1 MPGGPVAAPNGDAE
15 APRDPFPRREEP
27 SLSPPRPSLL
37 ERHGRRM
44 ARFRWAVI
52 PLFVLL
58 LVLAVPVAGRLGGV
72 TTSETSLPGSEGQRG
87 LELIER
93 HFDHGGETSDLQAV
107 FRNPDLTVDDPAFR
121 AAVEASVARGA
132 AVVPGTRTLS
142 SWSADSRDL
151 ASADGHTAVVTLTLP
166 SDDEDAADAVA
177 AIRKAL
183 GTLPGFRPT
192 LLGGEAAMGHD
203 LDPIVGDDLA
213 RAELLVLPAALLIL
227 LIYFGSVVGAL
238 VPLLTAAVT
247 IVLAMAG
254 TTLAGE
260 RMDIAEQVVNVI
272 TLVGVAIG
280 VDYALLVVSRFREE
294 LAAGHDRVTAA
305 GRTVATAGR
314 AVLLSGATVAIGLAV
329 LVALPVPFIRSM
341 GVGGML
347 VPAAAVLAAL
357 TVLPALLCAL
367 GHRVDA
373 LPAYP
378 RRWRRRRT
386 GAGWI
391 ARLTTGKAAPLAL
404 LLAVGLVA
412 LAAQAP
418 GMGIHQDAL
427 SDAPDVESVQAGR
440 IIQAELGGAGAPGVF
455 AIDTGRAGGAYA
467 PATLDA
473 LSAAADGLR
482 ADRSVVAGVTWPR
495 TTDPTAF
502 RSAAEGGLVDATG
515 RYALMSVAPLGDAE
529 SASARALNDLMAERA
544 DAIEAELPAGA
555 DVLITGE
562 PAIMEDFTDA
572 MYGPFPW
579 LVAGVLLLTFVALMR
594 AFRSLALPMIATVAS
609 ALSLL
614 GTYGL
619 LYLVFQRGVGADL
632 IGVDHE
638 VRGIAFWIPI
648 FVFAFL
654 FGISMDYQVFLAE
667 RMRELRDAGNP
678 ARLAVRLGL
687 ARTGRVVVAAA
698 AIMTVAFAGFATG
711 RDLSLKEFGFSLAAA
726 VAIDALVV
734 RCVIVPAAMS
744 LLGER
749 CWALPRPLAR
759 ILRVA
764 PRGAIDAPAPA
775 PARGPAVPP
784 RTIEGTQP

>member
-1 MPGGPVAAPNGDAE
+1 
-15 APRDPFPRREEP
+15 
-27 SLSPPRPSLL
+27 
-37 ERHGRRM
+37 
-44 ARFRWAVI
+44 
-52 PLFVLL
+52 
-58 LVLAVPVAGRLGGV
+58 
-72 TTSETSLPGSEGQRG
+72 
-87 LELIER
+87 
-93 HFDHGGETSDLQAV
+93 
-107 FRNPDLTVDDPAFR
+107 
-121 AAVEASVARGA
+121 
-132 AVVPGTRTLS
+132 VVPGTRVLS
-142 SWSADSRDL
+142 YWSADSRDL
-151 ASADGHTAVVTLTLP
+151 ASADGRTAVATLTLP
-166 SDDEDAADAVA
+166 LTDGEAADRVP
-177 AIRKAL
+177 AIREAL
-183 GTLPGFRPT
+183 GTPPGFEPT
-192 LLGGEAAMGHD
+192 LLGGEAALGHD
-203 LDPIVGDDLA
+203 LDPMVEDDLM

-238 VPLLTAAVT
+238 VPLLTAAAT

-260 RMDIAEQVVNVI
+260 RMDIAEQVINVI

-294 LAAGHDRVTAA
+294 LAEGHDRVTATA
-305 GRTVATAGR
+305 RTVATAGR

-341 GVGGML
+341 GIGGML

-373 LPAYP
+373 LPVYP
-378 RRWRRRRT
+378 RRWRRRTT
-386 GAGWI
+386 GAGRI
-391 ARLTTGKAAPLAL
+391 ARFATGKAAPLAL

-427 SDAPDVESVQAGR
+427 ADAPDVESVNAGR
-440 IIQAELGGAGAPGVF
+440 IVQAELGGAGAPGIF
-455 AIDTGRAGGAYA
+455 TIDTGRAGGVYA
-467 PATLDA
+467 PATLAA
-473 LSAAADGLR
+473 LGSAADGLR
-482 ADRSVVAGVTWPR
+482 AERSVVARVTWPG
-495 TTDPTAF
+495 TTDPDAF
-502 RSAAEGGLVDATG
+502 RAAAEGGLADSTG
-515 RYALMSVAPLGDAE
+515 RYALMAVAPLGDAE
-529 SASARALNDLMAERA
+529 SASARELNALMADRA
-544 DAIEAELPAGA
+544 DAIESALPGSE
-555 DVLITGE
+555 VLVTGE

-579 LVAGVLLLTFVALMR
+579 LVAGVLLLTLLALMR
-594 AFRSLALPMIATVAS
+594 AFRSLALPLIATVAS

-614 GTYGL
+614 ATYGL
-619 LYLVFQRGVGADL
+619 LHLVFQRGVGAEL

-638 VRGIAFWIPI
+638 VRGIAFWVPI

-667 RMRELRDAGNP
+667 RMRELRDAGTP
-678 ARLAVRLGL
+678 GRLAVRLGL

-698 AIMTVAFAGFATG
+698 GIMVVAFAGFATG
-711 RDLSLKEFGFSLAAA
+711 RDLSLKEFGFALAAA

-734 RCVIVPAAMS
+734 RCLIVPAAMS

-749 CWALPRPLAR
+749 CWSLPARLAR

-764 PRGAIDAPAPA
+764 PRPAVDAPAPA
-775 PARGPAVPP
+775 PSRGRPIPP

>member
-1 MPGGPVAAPNGDAE
+1 M
-15 APRDPFPRREEP
+15 
-27 SLSPPRPSLL
+27 SPPRPTFL

-52 PLFVLL
+52 PAFILL
-58 LVLAVPVAGRLGGV
+58 LVLAFPVAGRLGGV

-87 LELIER
+87 IDLIDR
-93 HFDHGGETSDLQAV
+93 HFDAGADATDLQAV
-107 FRNPDLTVDDPAFR
+107 FRHRSATIDDPAYR
-121 AAVEASVARGA
+121 AGVEASLERAA
-132 AVVPGTRTLS
+132 AVVPGTRVLTT
-142 SWSADSRDL
+142 WSADSRDL
-151 ASADGHTAVVTLTLP
+151 ASADGRTVVATLTLP
-166 SDDEDAADAVA
+166 LDDGDAADRVPE
-177 AIRKAL
+177 IREAL
-183 GTLPGFRPT
+183 GTPAGFEPT
-192 LLGGEAAMGHD
+192 LLGGEAAVGHD
-203 LDPIVGDDLA
+203 LDPIVEEDLM

-238 VPLLTAAVT
+238 LPLLTAAAT
-247 IVLAMAG
+247 ITLAMAG

-260 RMDIAEQVVNVI
+260 RMDIAEQVINVI

-294 LAAGHDRVTAA
+294 LAEGHDRVTAT
-305 GRTVATAGR
+305 GRTMATAGR

-341 GVGGML
+341 GIGGML

-367 GHRVDA
+367 GHRVGA
-373 LPAYP
+373 LPVYP

-391 ARLTTGKAAPLAL
+391 ARLTTGRAAPVAL

-427 SDAPDVESVQAGR
+427 ADAPNVESVEAGR
-440 IIQAELGGAGAPGVF
+440 IMQAEIGGAGAPGIF
-455 AIDTGRAGGAYA
+455 AIDTGRAGGAYV
-467 PATLDA
+467 PATLAALSSAADA
-473 LSAAADGLR
+473 LR
-482 ADRSVVAGVTWPR
+482 AERSVVAGVTWPR
-495 TTDPTAF
+495 TTDPGAF
-502 RSAAEGGLVDATG
+502 RAAAEGGLVDETG

-529 SASARALNDLMAERA
+529 SASARALNDLMADRA
-544 DAIEAELPAGA
+544 DAIEGVLPGSR
-555 DVLITGE
+555 VLVTGE

-579 LVAGVLLLTFVALMR
+579 LVAAVLLLTFVALMR
-594 AFRSLALPMIATVAS
+594 AFRSLALPLIATVAS

-614 GTYGL
+614 ATYGL
-619 LYLVFQRGVGADL
+619 LHLVFQRGVGADL

-638 VRGIAFWIPI
+638 VRGIAFWVPI

-667 RMRELRDAGNP
+667 RMRELRDAGHP
-678 ARLAVRLGL
+678 GRMAVRLGL

-698 AIMTVAFAGFATG
+698 GIMVVAFAGFATG
-711 RDLSLKEFGFSLAAA
+711 RDLSLKEFGFALAVA
-726 VAIDALVV
+726 VAIDAVVV
-734 RCVIVPAAMS
+734 RCLIVPAAMS

-749 CWALPRPLAR
+749 CWTLPRRLAR

-764 PRGAIDAPAPA
+764 PRPAIAAPAPI
-775 PARGPAVPP
+775 PARGPAAPP
-784 RTIEGTQP
+784 RTIESTQS

>member
-1 MPGGPVAAPNGDAE
+1 
-15 APRDPFPRREEP
+15 
-27 SLSPPRPSLL
+27 
-37 ERHGRRM
+37 M

-87 LELIER
+87 LELIET
-93 HFDHGGETSDLQAV
+93 HFDHGEETSDLRAV
-107 FRNPDLTVDDPAFR
+107 FRHPDLTVDDPAFR
-121 AAVEASVARGA
+121 SAVEASVARAA

-142 SWSADSRDL
+142 YWSADSRDL
-151 ASADGHTAVVTLTLP
+151 ASSDGHTAVVTLTLP
-166 SDDEDAADAVA
+166 ATDEDAADAVPA
-177 AIRKAL
+177 VREAL
-183 GTLPGFRPT
+183 GTPAGFERT
-192 LLGGEAAMGHD
+192 LVGGDAALDHD
-203 LDPIVGDDLA
+203 LDPIIGDDLA

-294 LAAGHDRVTAA
+294 LAAGHDRVTAT

-341 GVGGML
+341 GIGGML

-367 GHRVDA
+367 GHRIDA
-373 LPAYP
+373 LPVYP

-386 GAGWI
+386 GAGRI
-391 ARLTTGKAAPLAL
+391 ARLTAGKAAPLAL

-427 SDAPDVESVQAGR
+427 ADAPDVESVQAGR
-440 IIQAELGGAGAPGVF
+440 VVQAELGGAGAPGVF
-455 AIDTGRAGGAYA
+455 AIDTGRAGGVYA
-467 PATLDA
+467 TSTLDA
-473 LSAAADGLR
+473 LAAAADGLR
-482 ADRSVVAGVTWPR
+482 AERGVVAGVTWPR
-495 TTDPTAF
+495 ATDPDAF
-502 RSAAEGGLVDATG
+502 RAAAEGGLVDATG

-529 SASARALNDLMAERA
+529 SASARALNDLMADRA

-555 DVLITGE
+555 DVLVTGE

-579 LVAGVLLLTFVALMR
+579 LVAGVLLLTLVALMR
-594 AFRSLALPMIATVAS
+594 AFRSLALPLIATVAS

-619 LYLVFQRGVGADL
+619 LYLVFQRGVGAGL
-632 IGVDHE
+632 IGLDHE
-638 VRGIAFWIPI
+638 VRGIAFWVPV

-667 RMRELRDAGNP
+667 RMRELRDAGTP
-678 ARLAVRLGL
+678 GRLAVRLGL

-711 RDLSLKEFGFSLAAA
+711 RDLSLKEFGFALAAA
-726 VAIDALVV
+726 VAIDAILV
-734 RCVIVPAAMS
+734 RCLIVPAAMS

-749 CWALPRPLAR
+749 CWTLPRRLAG

-764 PRGAIDAPAPA
+764 PRPAIGAPAPA
-775 PARGPAVPP
+775 PARGPAVAP
-784 RTIEGTQP
+784 RTIEGAQP